1 MQQSSVAYKLKWG
14 YKTKI
19 TSLRTAKEMCAQYKK
34 KVRSVLN
41 KNKALVRALVAAKA
55 ELSYFKEAASRWDK
69 NENLHLPMLK
79 LWLEADL
86 DHIRALFEN
95 HVRAATLV
103 KGLLTPGANVTLTA
117 ADGLLNQS
125 TTESMDE
132 QQASPHPPGSR
143 YCGRDR
149 SLSMVLEEDEEYG
162 MDFMAQPHHLTE
174 PLQPEPEIGR
184 FSKVTF
190 RKKRRSGR
198 RRSLLEDPLLA
209 SLDQPSVAPAA
220 ASSMAQVL
228 SSPVSEGSPGVT
240 ESSLLSPTCVFDM
253 GFMETPSHTLPTEKV
268 ADFRVD
274 EHGPEKARTR
284 RSQSALKARPSEG
297 VQKKA
302 TSLIFGPSHSGQM
315 AGDAD
320 VAIPPRQS
328 VNREQ
333 QDEGGGGT
341 QLPRCS
347 AALDVAGPRPEGHS
361 ALQPRQDLCAD
372 KKPPQARKSRGRKK
386 TADSKAPAPPK
397 PADPSSPPSRTRRR
411 GRLPLDEPVAAGPS
425 SAVGEGSPPRRPS
438 GRPVRSATKCA
449 TYKEPDLRVKL
460 R

>member
-184 FSKVTF
+184 FSK
-190 RKKRRSGR
+190 G
-198 RRSLLEDPLLA
+198 
-209 SLDQPSVAPAA
+209 
-220 ASSMAQVL
+220 SMAQVL